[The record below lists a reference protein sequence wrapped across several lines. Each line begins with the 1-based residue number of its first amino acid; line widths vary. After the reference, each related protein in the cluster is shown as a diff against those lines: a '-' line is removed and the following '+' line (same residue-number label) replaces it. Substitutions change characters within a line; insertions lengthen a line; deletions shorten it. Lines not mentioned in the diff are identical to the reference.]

1 MGLLGPGAVTGRFMI
16 RDEAALRIIK
26 QETRMCPAAEELAQH
41 SHVACPVGDVFNKI
55 AVDGLLPPFVSGP
68 SVEFFHLDSGIV
80 TVSFHL
86 IALF

>member
-1 MGLLGPGAVTGRFMI
+1 MGPWPLGCNRQI
-16 RDEAALRIIK
+16 LRDEAALRIIK
-26 QETRMCPAAEELAQH
+26 RMCPAAEELAQH

-68 SVEFFHLDSGIV
+68 SVEFFHLDRGTV